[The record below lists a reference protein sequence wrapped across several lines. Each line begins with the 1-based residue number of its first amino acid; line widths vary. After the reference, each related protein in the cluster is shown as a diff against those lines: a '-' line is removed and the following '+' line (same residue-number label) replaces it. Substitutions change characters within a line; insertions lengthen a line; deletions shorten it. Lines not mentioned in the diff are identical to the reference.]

1 VAADFGCDS
10 EFDASKKTS
19 CCGRCVTLN
28 VRAPK
33 CDKGAHEFHLP
44 PSGHIFMFIRRF
56 RSGARAGA
64 EWGSNMIFQTR
75 DTAEYD
81 QSAETQ
87 VEGEIREFVSRDV
100 VTKLG
105 RQPDNE
111 SELVASNINSVLQR
125 ASATTVHEI
134 DKLIAELEASRDK
147 LHSEAARV
155 QREIIQYATF
165 TQATLQSTKII
176 AESLMQWKQA
186 PTAPTMPD

>member
-1 VAADFGCDS
+1 
-10 EFDASKKTS
+10 
-19 CCGRCVTLN
+19 
-28 VRAPK
+28 
-33 CDKGAHEFHLP
+33 
-44 PSGHIFMFIRRF
+44 
-56 RSGARAGA
+56 
-64 EWGSNMIFQTR
+64 MIFQTH

-87 VEGEIREFVSRDV
+87 VEGEVGEFVSGDV

-111 SELVASNINSVLQR
+111 SEVVASNINSLLQG
-125 ASATTVHEI
+125 ATATTVHEI

-147 LHSEAARV
+147 LHTEAARV

>member
-1 VAADFGCDS
+1 VA
-10 EFDASKKTS
+10 
-19 CCGRCVTLN
+19 
-28 VRAPK
+28 P
-33 CDKGAHEFHLP
+33 
-44 PSGHIFMFIRRF
+44 
-56 RSGARAGA
+56 RAGA
-64 EWGSNMIFQTR
+64 EWGSNMIFQTP

-81 QSAETQ
+81 QSADAQ

-105 RQPDNE
+105 RQPENE
-111 SELVASNINSVLQR
+111 SEIAAGNINSVLQR
-125 ASATTVHEI
+125 ATATTVHEI

-147 LHSEAARV
+147 LHSEGARV

-186 PTAPTMPD
+186 PTAPTVSD

>member
-1 VAADFGCDS
+1 
-10 EFDASKKTS
+10 
-19 CCGRCVTLN
+19 
-28 VRAPK
+28 
-33 CDKGAHEFHLP
+33 
-44 PSGHIFMFIRRF
+44 
-56 RSGARAGA
+56 
-64 EWGSNMIFQTR
+64 MIFQTR

-111 SELVASNINSVLQR
+111 SELVAGNLNSVLQR
-125 ASATTVHEI
+125 ASATTVREI

-155 QREIIQYATF
+155 QREVIQYATF

>member
-1 VAADFGCDS
+1 
-10 EFDASKKTS
+10 
-19 CCGRCVTLN
+19 
-28 VRAPK
+28 
-33 CDKGAHEFHLP
+33 
-44 PSGHIFMFIRRF
+44 
-56 RSGARAGA
+56 
-64 EWGSNMIFQTR
+64 MIFQTH

-87 VEGEIREFVSRDV
+87 VEGEVGEFVSGEV

-111 SELVASNINSVLQR
+111 SEVVASNINSVLQG
-125 ASATTVHEI
+125 ATATTVHEI

-147 LHSEAARV
+147 LHTEAARV

>member
-1 VAADFGCDS
+1 
-10 EFDASKKTS
+10 
-19 CCGRCVTLN
+19 
-28 VRAPK
+28 
-33 CDKGAHEFHLP
+33 
-44 PSGHIFMFIRRF
+44 MFLRRF

-105 RQPDNE
+105 RQPENE